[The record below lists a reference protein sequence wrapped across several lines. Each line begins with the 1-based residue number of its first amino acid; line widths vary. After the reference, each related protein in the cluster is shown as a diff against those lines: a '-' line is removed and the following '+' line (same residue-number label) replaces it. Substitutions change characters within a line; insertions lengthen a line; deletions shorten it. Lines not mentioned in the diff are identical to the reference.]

1 MLTLPEELILLAIDE
16 EGTVGHSSETKET
29 ITYALTGA
37 IIMELVMAGRLKVE
51 RPVRKFLVLHI
62 PHGKVTVIDPSP
74 TGDEILDDALVRI
87 RTSGRIK
94 GPYYWIDKLG
104 PVIVAKDSSLID
116 WSGKGSRFLAR
127 LAFQGIVYKKEH
139 KTLGIISSPR
149 FKIMDQEA
157 RRQVEDHLRQAL
169 AHATQPDQRTA
180 ALVAFA
186 SDCRLLKE
194 IFTDKAQLRQA
205 REAAGRIQKADDE
218 VDFLAGEVMKV
229 RAAHEATVTM

>member
-16 EGTVGHSSETKET
+16 EGTVGRSSLTRET
-29 ITYALTGA
+29 ITYALAGA
-37 IIMELVMAGRLKVE
+37 IIIELVIAGRLKVE

-62 PHGKVTVIDPSP
+62 PHGKLTVLDPSP

-87 RTSGRIK
+87 RTSGKIK

-104 PVIVAKDSSLID
+104 PVTVARDSPRID

-127 LAFQGIVYKKEH
+127 LASQGIVDKREH

-149 FKIMDQEA
+149 FKIMDLEA
-157 RRQVEDHLRQAL
+157 RRQVEECLKKAL
-169 AHATQPDQRTA
+169 AQSAQPDQRTA

-186 SDCRLLKE
+186 NDCRLLNE
-194 IFTDKAQLRQA
+194 IFTDKAQLSQA
-205 REAAGRIQKADDE
+205 REAASRIQKADDE
-218 VDFLAGEVMKV
+218 VDFLASEVMKV
-229 RAAHEATVTM
+229 RAAHKATVNM